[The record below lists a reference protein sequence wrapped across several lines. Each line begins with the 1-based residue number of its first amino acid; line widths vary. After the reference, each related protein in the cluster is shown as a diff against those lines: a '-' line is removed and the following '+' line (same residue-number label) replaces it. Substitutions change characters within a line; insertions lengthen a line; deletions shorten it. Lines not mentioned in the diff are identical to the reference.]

1 MDAKRLCMNLLEQD
15 YPDDVVALLRS
26 AGYWDDEFLWRP
38 VGDNPNNRA
47 IIGNQ
52 QEDAISALAEKITN
66 SIDAVLINLA
76 REHGIGDLRGPGA
89 PKSITEAVR
98 RFLLDGD
105 SRATAS
111 LYQLWADEGLPRDL
125 VDRASRFIWV
135 SVTGPKDGPSI
146 TVADRGE
153 GQCPDAFPSTFL
165 SLIGAKS
172 NDGEIESYKAGIRF
186 VQGQFNMGGSGVY
199 PFGGGSHKL
208 QLLISRRNPALL
220 GDQASSRDHQ
230 WGCTIIRARQRE
242 QLGSIY
248 EYLAPV
254 DAGREAGQKSGQ
266 VLSFAADEFPLL
278 PESPPR
284 TVPNQAYAQ
293 MASFG
298 SLIKLYEY
306 QFRGTGI
313 LVGSALRRD
322 GLMRNLELV
331 LPESPIPFRI
341 VEARDYRGKPGSF
354 QLPVF
359 GLRHRVER
367 LAQRMELESRFEN
380 DADDDDESEGSSPT
394 SKLELEGP
402 PVSGQID
409 IHGYRVPWSA
419 YVFRENAS
427 DVTRRGSHALI
438 YHVNG
443 QKHAHASKS
452 FFSKEKVGRRFL
464 AARGTILVLVDC
476 SELSVG
482 ALEQLFKPSR
492 DRINRTQF
500 TEEVEGLLSDALKT
514 SPELRELENQQ
525 RQRVI
530 AKRVADPAPVRDVL
544 ERLIRDT
551 PALAQFFRRG
561 VRMPGNPFPTE
572 GAGDGSGAFTGKPH
586 PSFVRFDRHRTEIE
600 RTAAL
605 GSQARFS
612 FETDAVDEYFTRP
625 DYRGTLEVRLQGVD
639 GAGYGVTGSRG
650 SLHDGAFTYALVLP
664 DEVRVGDVLDATFT
678 VSDPTLLE
686 PFTCSARLTVVGPQ
700 PAKPGGTGKK
710 TVSNNPGGGKGGR
723 SSLDDLDV
731 RICRREPTDGYD
743 TWPDATPP
751 WTEATALTVMPGS
764 SDGEDLIYF
773 VNADNIHLLDYQKA
787 LKSDA
792 DIRMAEERFKWSNVL
807 LAFSIVRWHGV
818 LEKRGEFLEADD
830 VEEDPEDAWSLPRTV
845 EQRDQLIRTSTE
857 ATAALILPTLDALTK
872 FDMDAE

>member
-1 MDAKRLCMNLLEQD
+1 MDANKLCMELLVADNPET
-15 YPDDVVALLRS
+15 VVELLRS
-26 AGYWDDEFLWRP
+26 AGYWDDEFSWRP

-52 QEDAISALAEKITN
+52 QEDAVSALAEKITN

-76 REHGIGDLRGPGA
+76 REHGVDDLRGASA
-89 PKSITEAVR
+89 PQSITEAVR
-98 RFLLDGD
+98 LLLLESGGRTD
-105 SRATAS
+105 AS
-111 LYQLWADEGLPRDL
+111 LYQLWADGGPPRNL

-135 SVTGPKDGPSI
+135 SVTGLKDRPSI

-153 GQCPDAFPSTFL
+153 GQCPDAFPATFL

-172 NDGEIESYKAGIRF
+172 NDGTIESYKAGIRF

-199 PFGGGSHKL
+199 PFGSGSDKL

-220 GDQASSRDHQ
+220 DDQASPRDQ
-230 WGCTIIRARQRE
+230 EWGFTVIRVRQRE

-254 DAGREAGQKSGQ
+254 DAGRGAGQRSGR
-266 VLSFAADEFPLL
+266 VLSFAADDFPLL

-284 TVPNQAYAQ
+284 TVPNKAYGQ
-293 MASFG
+293 PVPFG

-306 QFRGTGI
+306 QFRGRGI
-313 LVGSALRRD
+313 LVGPALRRD
-322 GLMRNLELV
+322 GLMRALELV

-341 VEARDYRGKPGSF
+341 VEARDYKGRPGSF

-367 LAQRMELESRFEN
+367 LAQRMEDESQFEN
-380 DADDDDESEGSSPT
+380 EPNDDDEPESSGST

-409 IHGYRVPWSA
+409 IQGFRVPWSA
-419 YVFRENAS
+419 YVFRENAR

-443 QKHAHASKS
+443 QKHAHASTS
-452 FFSKEKVGRRFL
+452 FFSREKVGRRFL

-476 SELSVG
+476 SELSVV

-500 TEEVEGLLSDALKT
+500 TEEVEDLLSDALKT

-530 AKRVADPAPVRDVL
+530 AKRVADPAPVREVL

-551 PALAQFFRRG
+551 PALAQFFKRG

-572 GAGDGSGAFTGKPH
+572 GTGDGSGSFAGKPH
-586 PSFVRFDRHRTEIE
+586 PSFVRFDRHRTAIE

-605 GSQARFS
+605 GSQARFA
-612 FETDAVDEYFTRP
+612 FETDAVDEYFTRA
-625 DYRGTLEVRLQGVD
+625 DYRGTLEVRLQDLD
-639 GAGYGVTGSRG
+639 GTQYAVTGSRG

-664 DEVRVGDVLDATFT
+664 DNVRVGDVLDATFT
-678 VSDPTLLE
+678 VSDSTLLE
-686 PFTCSARLTVVGPQ
+686 HFICSARLSVVGPQ
-700 PAKPGGTGKK
+700 SVKPGGAGKK
-710 TVSNNPGGGKGGR
+710 TVSNNPGGGKGGQ

-731 RICRREPTDGYD
+731 RICRQEPTDGYEP
-743 TWPDATPP
+743 WPDSTPP

-764 SDGEDLIYF
+764 SDGDDLVYF
-773 VNADNIHLLDYQKA
+773 VNADNLHLLDYQKS
-787 LKSDA
+787 LQSDA

-818 LEKRGEFLEADD
+818 LAKR
-830 VEEDPEDAWSLPRTV
+830 EDAMEPPQLEDDDEEVWGLPKTV
-845 EQRDQLIRTSTE
+845 DQMYQLVRTSTE

-872 FDMDAE
+872 FDIEGE